1 MLALK
6 LSGEK
11 YKTRAI
17 KEYSTYLVCV
27 TVRPT
32 FNFQKSINPGNVII
46 YSFDLSP
53 HSHVE
58 NER

>member
-32 FNFQKSINPGNVII
+32 FNYSEIN
-46 YSFDLSP
+46 
-53 HSHVE
+53 
-58 NER
+58 

>member
-1 MLALK
+1 MLTLK

-32 FNFQKSINPGNVII
+32 FNYSEIN
-46 YSFDLSP
+46 
-53 HSHVE
+53 
-58 NER
+58 